1 MSNMAPATPAFT
13 SLEGRARSSASGAP
27 QTHPREAPQQD
38 ACLDLDKK
46 NEYSFFIPKLT
57 RAALED
63 RRRHIL
69 AAAERCF
76 ARDGF
81 HTTTIADVKKE
92 ARVSTGAI
100 YTYFPNKETMIRA
113 ILERA
118 RDDRRRQLDGAG
130 LERDRSAQA
139 LLLLDWVAGIFTDL
153 GAHAARIDV
162 NLWAESLRNKGVQ
175 QLSRRALRDA
185 VLAVSTV
192 VASRLPESPDASLD
206 ARSVAAVLIAL
217 FLGLEVETAV
227 GVELDPGAIVR
238 VLATLFGPYLAE
250 ARPAPPAKRGLRTS
264 AAPAAKGR
272 TRRP

>member
-1 MSNMAPATPAFT
+1 MR
-13 SLEGRARSSASGAP
+13 LR
-27 QTHPREAPQQD
+27 QPR
-38 ACLDLDKK
+38 LDSDKK
-46 NEYSFFIPKLT
+46 NDYSFFIPKLT

-63 RRRHIL
+63 RKRHIL

-81 HTTTIADVKKE
+81 HSTTIADVKKE

-100 YTYFPNKETMIRA
+100 YTYFPNKEAMIRA

-118 RDDRRRQLDGAG
+118 RDDRRRQLDTAG

-139 LLLLDWVAGIFTDL
+139 LLLLDWVGGIFTDL
-153 GAHAARIDV
+153 GGHAARIDV

-175 QLSRRALRDA
+175 QLAQRALRDA
-185 VLAVSTV
+185 LLAVSTV
-192 VASRLPESPDASLD
+192 VASRIPGDVSEAGLD

-227 GVELDPGAIVR
+227 GVQLDPGAIVR
-238 VLATLFGPYLAE
+238 TLSTLFAPYLTE
-250 ARPAPPAKRGLRTS
+250 ARPPAPAKRNV
-264 AAPAAKGR
+264 
-272 TRRP
+272 TRRRRRS

>member
-1 MSNMAPATPAFT
+1 M
-13 SLEGRARSSASGAP
+13 
-27 QTHPREAPQQD
+27 
-38 ACLDLDKK
+38 
-46 NEYSFFIPKLT
+46 
-57 RAALED
+57 
-63 RRRHIL
+63 
-69 AAAERCF
+69 
-76 ARDGF
+76 
-81 HTTTIADVKKE
+81 KKE

-100 YTYFPNKETMIRA
+100 YTYFPNKEAMVRA

-130 LERDRSAQA
+130 LERDQSAQA
-139 LLLLDWVAGIFTDL
+139 LLLLDWVAGIFTDR

-175 QLSRRALRDA
+175 QLAQRALRDA

-206 ARSVAAVLIAL
+206 ASSVAAVLIAL

-227 GVELDPGAIVR
+227 GVQLDPGAIVR

-250 ARPAPPAKRGLRTS
+250 ARPAPPARRRARSGATRTRK
-264 AAPAAKGR
+264 AR
-272 TRRP
+272 TRRS